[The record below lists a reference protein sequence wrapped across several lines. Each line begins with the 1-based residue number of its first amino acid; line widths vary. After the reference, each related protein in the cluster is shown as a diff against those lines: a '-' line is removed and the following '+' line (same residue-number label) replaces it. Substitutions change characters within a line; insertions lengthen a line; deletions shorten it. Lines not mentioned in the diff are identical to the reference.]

1 MDPNPRSALSEPGK
15 ISAGDESGFDIA
27 LDDHLGDAVARVE
40 DGGMLRVEIDQR
52 HFDLATISGIDGAGR
67 VEHGDA
73 LLGGKA
79 GARMDQCHISCGQ
92 GYSHTGGEPVHAQTV
107 SGSRQR
113 W

>member
-1 MDPNPRSALSEPGK
+1 
-15 ISAGDESGFDIA
+15 
-27 LDDHLGDAVARVE
+27 
-40 DGGMLRVEIDQR
+40 MLRVEIDQR

-92 GYSHTGGEPVHAQTV
+92 GYRHTGGNQCTLKRFQGHVNGGDQVGAGVARMGVMQPGRVLGGQ
-107 SGSRQR
+107 GF
-113 W
+113 